1 MATHANNSLR
11 GVLITS
17 SVVNVDVDNN
27 TMLGEAE
34 VKTLLP
40 TEHDLTPQIN
50 GITSEFVLSPPIGEG
65 TEQFVEVYLDGQK
78 LTRSFVAG
86 GADFYINPN
95 RVRVALS
102 PDFLLNDNSTLIIK
116 YIEAV
121 IS

>member
-17 SVVNVDVDNN
+17 SVVNVDVSNN

-40 TEHDLTPQIN
+40 TEHDLTYQN
-50 GITSEFVLSPPIGEG
+50 TGHTSEFELFPPIGEG
-65 TEQFVEVYLDGQK
+65 TEQFVELYLDGQK
-78 LTRSFVAG
+78 LTRSFVSG

-95 RVRVALS
+95 RLRIELS
-102 PDFLLNDNSTLIIK
+102 SDFLLNANSTLIIK
-116 YIEAV
+116 YVEAV